1 MNDFPLNL
9 LLGMITGFLVSVPL
23 GPAGLFCIQR
33 TLSKGQKSGLI
44 AGLGTASS
52 DVIYASL
59 AILSLSF
66 VRNLIENNKTLL
78 FLISGVALMVIG
90 IAIFSSNP
98 IKQLRQNR
106 ESKKFWEDFL
116 TGFIMSITN
125 PGCLFLIIGVF
136 AFLGTSVDKSS
147 GSIIISAL
155 LLGVFLGAALWW
167 FLLSVFIDLFRKKFR
182 LRQLWYINRV
192 SGSAIMLLGL
202 LASIKGVSL
211 LLRILIH

>member
-1 MNDFPLNL
+1 MNDFPLNSL
-9 LLGMITGFLVSVPL
+9 MGMIAGFSVSVPL

-33 TLSKGQKSGLI
+33 TLSKGQRSGLV
-44 AGLGTASS
+44 AGIGAAAS

-66 VRNLIENNKTLL
+66 ISNLIETNKNLL
-78 FLISGVALMVIG
+78 FFVSGIALMIIG

-116 TGFIMSITN
+116 TGFVMSFTN

-136 AFLGTSVDKSS
+136 AFLGTSVDRSS
-147 GSIIISAL
+147 GSFIISAI
-155 LLGVFLGAALWW
+155 LLGVFLGATLWW
-167 FLLSVFIDLFRKKFR
+167 FLLSTFVSLFRKRFR

-192 SGSAIMLLGL
+192 AELPSCFGGWQQL
-202 LASIKGVSL
+202 KD
-211 LLRILIH
+211 

>member
-106 ESKKFWEDFL
+106 ESKSFGK
-116 TGFIMSITN
+116 
-125 PGCLFLIIGVF
+125 
-136 AFLGTSVDKSS
+136 TS
-147 GSIIISAL
+147 
-155 LLGVFLGAALWW
+155 
-167 FLLSVFIDLFRKKFR
+167 
-182 LRQLWYINRV
+182 
-192 SGSAIMLLGL
+192 
-202 LASIKGVSL
+202 
-211 LLRILIH
+211 

>member
-9 LLGMITGFLVSVPL
+9 LMGMIAGFSVSVPL

-33 TLSKGQKSGLI
+33 TLSKGQRSGLV
-44 AGLGTASS
+44 AGIGAAAS

-66 VRNLIENNKTLL
+66 ISNLIETNKNLL
-78 FLISGVALMVIG
+78 FFVSGIALMIIG

-116 TGFIMSITN
+116 TGFVMSFTN

-136 AFLGTSVDKSS
+136 AFLGTSVDRSS
-147 GSIIISAL
+147 GSFIISAI
-155 LLGVFLGAALWW
+155 LLGVFLGATLWW
-167 FLLSVFIDLFRKKFR
+167 FLLSTFVSLFRKRFR

-192 SGSAIMLLGL
+192 AGIANMLLGGGG
-202 LASIKGVSL
+202 SN
-211 LLRILIH
+211 

>member
-1 MNDFPLNL
+1 M
-9 LLGMITGFLVSVPL
+9 
-23 GPAGLFCIQR
+23 
-33 TLSKGQKSGLI
+33 
-44 AGLGTASS
+44 
-52 DVIYASL
+52 
-59 AILSLSF
+59 
-66 VRNLIENNKTLL
+66 
-78 FLISGVALMVIG
+78 
-90 IAIFSSNP
+90 
-98 IKQLRQNR
+98 
-106 ESKKFWEDFL
+106 
-116 TGFIMSITN
+116 
-125 PGCLFLIIGVF
+125 
-136 AFLGTSVDKSS
+136 DKSS

>member
-9 LLGMITGFLVSVPL
+9 LMGMIAGFSVSVPL

-33 TLSKGQKSGLI
+33 TLSKGQRSGLV
-44 AGLGTASS
+44 AGIGAAAS

-66 VRNLIENNKTLL
+66 ISNLIETNKNLL
-78 FLISGVALMVIG
+78 FFVSGIALMIIG

-116 TGFIMSITN
+116 TGFIMSFTN

-147 GSIIISAL
+147 GSFIISAI
-155 LLGVFLGAALWW
+155 LLGVFLGATLWW
-167 FLLSVFIDLFRKKFR
+167 FLLSTFVSLFRKRFR

-192 SGSAIMLLGL
+192 AGIAIMLLGGV
-202 LASIKGVSL
+202 AATKGL
-211 LLRILIH
+211 TNMLRMLIH

>member
-1 MNDFPLNL
+1 MSDFPLNL
-9 LLGMITGFLVSVPL
+9 LLGMITGFFVSVPL

-44 AGLGTASS
+44 AGLGAAAS

-66 VRNLIENNKTLL
+66 IRNLIENNKNLL
-78 FLISGVALMVIG
+78 FLISGIALMVIG

-98 IKQLRQNR
+98 VKQLRQNR

-136 AFLGTSVDKSS
+136 AFLGMSVDRSS

-155 LLGVFLGAALWW
+155 LLGVFLGATLWW
-167 FLLSVFIDLFRKKFR
+167 FLLSIFIDLFRKKFR

-192 SGSAIMLLGL
+192 SGSAIMLLGI
-202 LASIKGVSL
+202 LASAKGIAL
-211 LLRILIH
+211 MLRMFIH

>member
-9 LLGMITGFLVSVPL
+9 LMGMIAGFSVSVPL

-33 TLSKGQKSGLI
+33 TLSKGQRSGLV
-44 AGLGTASS
+44 AGIGAAAS

-66 VRNLIENNKTLL
+66 ISNLIETNKNLL
-78 FLISGVALMVIG
+78 FFVSGIALMIIG

-116 TGFIMSITN
+116 TGFVMSFTN

-136 AFLGTSVDKSS
+136 AFLGTSVDRSS
-147 GSIIISAL
+147 GSFIISAI
-155 LLGVFLGAALWW
+155 LLGVFLGATLWW
-167 FLLSVFIDLFRKKFR
+167 FLLSTFVSLFRKRFKIGR
-182 LRQLWYINRV
+182 AHV
-192 SGSAIMLLGL
+192 
-202 LASIKGVSL
+202 
-211 LLRILIH
+211 

>member
-1 MNDFPLNL
+1 MSDFPLNL
-9 LLGMITGFLVSVPL
+9 LMGMIAGFSVSVPL

-33 TLSKGQKSGLI
+33 TLSKGQRSGVM
-44 AGLGTASS
+44 AGLGAALS
-52 DVIYASL
+52 DVVYAAL

-66 VRNLIENNKTLL
+66 IRNLIENNKNLL
-78 FLISGVALMVIG
+78 FFVSGMALMIIG

-98 IKQLRQNR
+98 VKQLRQNR
-106 ESKKFWEDFL
+106 DSKKFWEDFL

-136 AFLGTSVDKSS
+136 AFLGTSVDRSS
-147 GSIIISAL
+147 GSFIISAI
-155 LLGVFLGAALWW
+155 LLGVFLGATLWW

-192 SGSAIMLLGL
+192 AGIAIMALGL
-202 LASIKGVSL
+202 VATAKGLSDILQL
-211 LLRILIH
+211 LIR